1 MNKVY
6 TFYNSMWQLFWKAD
20 GGGNDSDAE
29 AEQLV
34 ILSWHAPISPLYIP
48 SKKTKRQKRQELASS
63 NFAALY
69 SFSSCLRH
77 RHIAVLYF
85 IIDWVDD
92 YHINPMTEII

>member
-48 SKKTKRQKRQELASS
+48 SKRTKIQKDKKDKSWHATIPP
-63 NFAALY
+63 LY
-69 SFSSCLRH
+69 IPSLFVSGTGTLLCYISL
-77 RHIAVLYF
+77 L
-85 IIDWVDD
+85 
-92 YHINPMTEII
+92 TG